1 MLQTAIDN
9 LIESE
14 TSMSA
19 KIEIINEITDQI
31 IDIDHLS
38 NIRVKLIQQVNEI
51 ASEHD
56 ICTCGMTYEYDKRGE
71 KRCPQCG
78 RRSDNE

>member
-1 MLQTAIDN
+1 MLQEAIDN

-14 TSMSA
+14 ISMSA
-19 KIEIINEITDQI
+19 KIEAINELTDQL
-31 IDIDHLS
+31 IDKDYIS
-38 NIRVKLIQQVNEI
+38 NIRVKLMQQVQEI

-56 ICTCGMTYEYDKRGE
+56 ICPECGIDYEYRKGIR
-71 KRCPQCG
+71 RCSGCG